1 MSQLMGNRT
10 GFAGEV
16 VTEQRLEKSPST
28 STTAATSQ
36 FRSAPEGGDRSVYRV
51 AASACLPRLLRMLEP
66 SPWFDEARPRER
78 RGGDG
83 GAQLYRRQAATLAI
97 GLLTELDGEL
107 HGDQYL
113 RAQVRAAL
121 ILWQLT
127 LRGDGQP
134 ACRSLR
140 RGPGQPAVAGMVIRL
155 LAETSGS
162 QTEALLDDIAR
173 HLEWLVRRPP
183 QSSWLEA
190 ELICAMADGAL
201 LVRDP
206 SLLKRARV
214 RLRGLLTRQ
223 DEEGWFPEHGGADL
237 GRLSLTLDALARAY
251 RQNNWEELAGPLK
264 RACRFMLH
272 FVHPDDSYGG
282 CYSSC
287 GTGFLSPYGVELL
300 APIFAE
306 AATLAMVAR
315 RRCVRFADER
325 LPAWHDDLG
334 AVMGPRLVLAAT
346 VAPPHLPDDGALP
359 HEVVGRT
366 HFANAGLSVF
376 VTDAYQAIVGGR
388 QMSALHVTWRT
399 GGPALDDPGVTVVY
413 PHKFRTSCGRA
424 RHGYRQ
430 VTAQSVTAQ
439 GVLKTSGCKSGRWRR
454 WFKRLTHRGESTP
467 GGKSRGLAIQGE
479 RSPPPDYR
487 RLARDWYRREIVFQ
501 DDTIR
506 IRDVVRCRLPCQAVV
521 CQASSPDE
529 SERLNDRDLANRT
542 ARPPIIVGG
551 GRTVEIIR
559 VYRHG
564 ELIDQQAKP
573 HLTSLSDVPDTD

>member
-1 MSQLMGNRT
+1 MGNRT
-10 GFAGEV
+10 GFAEEV

-28 STTAATSQ
+28 ATAAARSQ
-36 FRSAPEGGDRSVYRV
+36 FRAAPEGGDRSGYRA
-51 AASACLPRLLRMLEP
+51 AASACLPQLLRMLEP
-66 SPWFDEARPRER
+66 SPWFDEARSRKR

-83 GAQLYRRQAATLAI
+83 GARLYRRQAATLAI

-107 HGDQYL
+107 RGDQYL
-113 RAQVRAAL
+113 REQVRAAL
-121 ILWQLT
+121 IRWQLT
-127 LRGDGQP
+127 LRGDGRP

-140 RGPGQPAVAGMVIRL
+140 RSPEQPAVAGMVVQL
-155 LAETSGS
+155 LAETSGF
-162 QTEALLDDIAR
+162 QTETLLDDIAR
-173 HLEWLVRRPP
+173 HLEWFVRRPP

-206 SLLKRARV
+206 SLLKQARV

-223 DEEGWFPEHGGADL
+223 DEEGWFPEYGGADL

-251 RQNNWEELAGPLK
+251 RQNNWEELAEPLQ

-272 FVHPDDSYGG
+272 FVHPDGSYGG

-300 APIFAE
+300 APIFVE
-306 AATLAMVAR
+306 AAALAMVAR
-315 RRCVRFADER
+315 RRCMRFVDEC
-325 LPAWHDDLG
+325 LPAWPDDLD
-334 AVMGPRLVLAAT
+334 AVMGPRLVLAAAVT
-346 VAPPHLPDDGALP
+346 PPHLPDDESLP
-359 HEVVGRT
+359 CDVAGRT

-376 VTDAYQAIVGGR
+376 VTDAYQAIVGGP

-399 GGPALDDPGVTVVY
+399 GEPALDDPGVTVVY
-413 PHKFRTSCGRA
+413 PHKFRTSCGRD

-430 VTAQSVTAQ
+430 VTAQSVNVQ
-439 GVLKTSGCKSGRWRR
+439 GILKTPGCKSGRWRR
-454 WFKRLTHRGESTP
+454 WFKRLIHRSESAPGGES
-467 GGKSRGLAIQGE
+467 RGSTKKGE
-479 RSPPPDYR
+479 RSPLPDHR
-487 RLARDWYRREIVFQ
+487 RLARDWHRREMTFQ
-501 DDTIR
+501 DDTIQ
-506 IRDVVRCRLPCQAVV
+506 IRDVVRCRLPCHAVV
-521 CQASSPDE
+521 CQASPPEE
-529 SERLNDRDLANRT
+529 SNRLVDGDLADRA

-564 ELIDQQAKP
+564 ELIDLHAKP
-573 HLTSLSDVPDTD
+573 RLNPSPDGLSTD